1 MDENEITS
9 TLERASLLKNRWY
22 LIFKQGDDDEH
33 VSMTAYDTTEEDE
46 DDEYIPAGAII
57 LSGLVELMESDFDR
71 VMQAGLARLAFEAT
85 REAMVEQT
93 GNGADVTPLH
103 GNKHHQSGLRKK
115 Q

>member
-9 TLERASLLKNRWY
+9 TLERASLLKDRWY

-57 LSGLVELMESDFDR
+57 LSGLVELRESDFDR

-85 REAMVEQT
+85 RETMVEQT

-103 GNKHHQSGLRKK
+103 ETNIIRVDFGKK